1 MQWSSW
7 NILLLSSD
15 RITEQFTLEG
25 TSGIHL
31 VWTAHP
37 EKSRRQ
43 YCSTVYQELR
53 RAQCEILRNGRVT
66 HQTTDS
72 QSTQTQITKSLFSI
86 DNGDTMV
93 SMIPLIMEWLWWTG
107 HASSSF
113 LCWQTRAAAGCAF
126 LLSSDNSKQSI
137 LPTHFCESS
146 GFTHC
151 LLKWVSLEGHLDV
164 RCYLHDFI
172 WVPSSPSFSHGHFGA
187 STPLQSHSH
196 QAAHYTSQQKQ
207 RQVWRAL
214 SIWALWTLSML
225 EGSQS
230 PQAVTLSEECSFI
243 STPHELHYQIKIK
256 FIYIHFNR
264 NIHISRYCS
273 L

>member
-1 MQWSSW
+1 MERQWYQWHHWQWSDMV
-7 NILLLSSD
+7 NRTCLIL
-15 RITEQFTLEG
+15 I
-25 TSGIHL
+25 
-31 VWTAHP
+31 
-37 EKSRRQ
+37 
-43 YCSTVYQELR
+43 
-53 RAQCEILRNGRVT
+53 
-66 HQTTDS
+66 
-72 QSTQTQITKSLFSI
+72 
-86 DNGDTMV
+86 
-93 SMIPLIMEWLWWTG
+93 
-107 HASSSF
+107 

-137 LPTHFCESS
+137 FPTHFCESS

-214 SIWALWTLSML
+214 SIWALWTLPML

-243 STPHELHYQIKIK
+243 STTHELHYQIKIK
-256 FIYIHFNR
+256 FIYMHFNR